1 MTKEDL
7 IDDLIQQSKDNLT
20 GYEDKLLDW
29 YFTYV
34 KHSIEETI
42 ADNED
47 AIEKKGIDVNK
58 LRQILKDELVDSGT
72 INMID

>member
-7 IDDLIQQSKDNLT
+7 IDDLVQQAKDNLA
-20 GYEDKLLDW
+20 GYESVLLDW

-34 KHSIEETI
+34 RYAISETI

-47 AIEKKGIDVNK
+47 AIEKKGIDMGS
-58 LRQILKDELVDSGT
+58 LRHLLNDELVNSGT
-72 INMID
+72 ISIID